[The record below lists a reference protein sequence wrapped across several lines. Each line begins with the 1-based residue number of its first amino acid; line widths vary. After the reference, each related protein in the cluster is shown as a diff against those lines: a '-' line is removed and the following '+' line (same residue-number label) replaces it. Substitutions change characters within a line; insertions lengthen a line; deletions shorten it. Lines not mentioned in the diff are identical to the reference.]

1 MKYLKLFEGK
11 SFNYDFAEA
20 FAKKHNI
27 NYTSRTNEYT
37 HQEEVIFYGTAKE
50 FFEQKKEAKFA
61 QVTEPDGFDKKATG
75 KHNIGI
81 AVYTGKTSENGNK
94 ISAMIPYKVN
104 YKLKDIK

>member
-27 NYTSRTNEYT
+27 NYTIRTNEYN
-37 HQEEVIFYGTAKE
+37 HNEEVVFYGTAKE
-50 FFEQKKEAKFA
+50 FFEQKKEAKFS
-61 QVTEPDGFDKKATG
+61 QITEPDGFDKNSTG
-75 KHNIGI
+75 KNNIEI

-94 ISAMIPYKVN
+94 LSTKIPYKVN
-104 YKLKDIK
+104 YKLEDIK